1 MIVHATPANAT
12 PLTGQLLEIY
22 TLLATRRYGLS
33 AVHQLQHALQ
43 AATLAQRAGEPP
55 AMIIAALLHD
65 IGHMIHGL
73 GENPAAEGVD
83 DRHEV
88 AGADWLAQ
96 HFGPAVSEPV
106 RLHVPAKR
114 YLVATQPGYAQAL
127 SSDSVRSLA
136 LQGGP
141 MSPAEITEFD
151 RLPFADDAK
160 RLRRFDEAAKDPHAV
175 TPTFD
180 SFLPLVL
187 TCQR

>member
-1 MIVHATPANAT
+1 MSLESAPPNAT
-12 PLTGQLLEIY
+12 PLTGQLLAIY
-22 TLLATRRYGLS
+22 TQRATRRYGLS
-33 AVHQLQHALQ
+33 AVNQLQHALQ
-43 AATLAQRAGEPP
+43 AATLAQRAGETP
-55 AMIIAALLHD
+55 AMIVATLLHD

-96 HFGPAVSEPV
+96 HFGVAVSEPV

-141 MSPAEITEFD
+141 MSPAEIDAFD
-151 RLPFADDAK
+151 RLPFADDAR
-160 RLRRFDEAAKDPHAV
+160 RLRRFDEAAKDPQAV
-175 TPTFD
+175 TPAFEA
-180 SFLPLVL
+180 FLPLVL
-187 TCQR
+187 ACQR